1 MGQGTFTS
9 GGLVQFYSL
18 AEKNFIKNE
27 SNQDSSV
34 YYIRNI
40 NFKNLKMKNK
50 ARKIGVVF
58 TLMLGASL
66 LSFTNLSDEIKG
78 WFLAGSNP
86 EWYEIGVENNTER
99 DGKVGFLKSTQS
111 KIKEK
116 GFGTIM
122 QQFTPQD

>member
-1 MGQGTFTS
+1 M
-9 GGLVQFYSL
+9 QFYSL